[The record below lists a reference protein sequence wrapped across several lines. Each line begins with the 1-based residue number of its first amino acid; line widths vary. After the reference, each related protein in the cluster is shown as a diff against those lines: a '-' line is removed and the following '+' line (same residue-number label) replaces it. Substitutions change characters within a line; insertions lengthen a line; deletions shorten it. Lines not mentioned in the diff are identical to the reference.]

1 MKINFEKFNK
11 LQLERY
17 HQMYNK
23 INQINLS
30 TRRLGKEK
38 IKLEVKNKTRIISMR
53 VEDKVSNL
61 GIIGLLS
68 FYQKKF
74 GGNQGFFV

>member
-30 TRRLGKEK
+30 TRRLGKR
-38 IKLEVKNKTRIISMR
+38 KN
-53 VEDKVSNL
+53 
-61 GIIGLLS
+61 
-68 FYQKKF
+68 
-74 GGNQGFFV
+74 